1 MESKL
6 VLALEPLFLLFP
18 ISRTPPLLPDPTFAH
33 LPPPFIQVF
42 VQVPCPQ
49 ERPDFT
55 YLASTLYPDGQL
67 CFQEFVAIWH
77 DAA

>member
-18 ISRTPPLLPDPTFAH
+18 ISGTAPLPGPTFAH
-33 LPPPFIQVF
+33 LPPPFILVS
-42 VQVPCPQ
+42 VQVPCPA
-49 ERPDFT
+49 FS
-55 YLASTLYPDGQL
+55 YLASTLYPDVKF

-77 DAA
+77 DAV